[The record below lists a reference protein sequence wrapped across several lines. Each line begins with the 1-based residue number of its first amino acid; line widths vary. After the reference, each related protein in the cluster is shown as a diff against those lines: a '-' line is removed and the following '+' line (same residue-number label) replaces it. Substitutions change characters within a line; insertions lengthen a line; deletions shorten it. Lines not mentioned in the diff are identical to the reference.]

1 MRVIV
6 FDTETTGLPKF
17 RKAHPSKSELYPY
30 ICQFSWLVYDDKT
43 NEFYT
48 RDYIIKL
55 PKGVT
60 IPEVCIKIHG
70 ITNEKMLSEGV
81 DIKEVLKEFTRDW
94 LKCQILIAHNFDF
107 DNRVIQAE
115 YFRNEPINWLGR
127 HRKIEYCTMNYGKKF
142 TNIQLPS
149 KFNSGTYQKPPKL
162 IELHK
167 ELFSSEPSNLHNSLV
182 DVLACF
188 RCYFKMVYGKDIL
201 DENINKTFYNYYKE
215 KCGL

>member
-60 IPEVCIKIHG
+60 IPEECTKIHG

-81 DIKEVLKEFTRDW
+81 DIKEVLREFTRDW
-94 LKCQILIAHNFDF
+94 LKCQILIAHNLDF

-142 TNIQLPS
+142 TNIQVPS

-167 ELFSSEPSNLHNSLV
+167 ELFSCEPSNLHNSLV

-201 DENINKTFYNYYKE
+201 DENINKMFYNYYKE

>member
-17 RKAHPSKSELYPY
+17 KKASPARSELYPY
-30 ICQFSWLVYDDKT
+30 ICQISWLVYDDKT
-43 NEFYT
+43 DKVYT

-55 PKGVT
+55 PDGIT
-60 IPEVCIKIHG
+60 IPQVCTDIHG
-70 ITNEKMLSEGV
+70 ITNEKMLSEGK
-81 DIKEVLKEFTRDW
+81 DIKDVLREFTSDW
-94 LKCQILIAHNFDF
+94 QKCHMLVAHNLNFDS
-107 DNRVIQAE
+107 RVIQAE
-115 YFRNEPINWLGR
+115 YHRNQPINWLGR
-127 HRKIEYCTMNYGKKF
+127 HRKVEYCTMEYGKKF
-142 TNIQLPS
+142 TNIQVPS

-167 ELFSSEPSNLHNSLV
+167 ELFSCEPSNLHNSLI

-188 RCYFKMVYGKDIL
+188 RCFYKMVYDKDIVN
-201 DENINKTFYNYYKE
+201 ENTHKTFYNYYNE

>member
-55 PKGVT
+55 PNGVT
-60 IPEVCIKIHG
+60 IPEECTKIHG

-81 DIKEVLKEFTRDW
+81 DIKEVLREFTRDW
-94 LKCQILIAHNFDF
+94 LKCQILIAHNLNF